1 MAAKPELSRVPIVA
15 MIGMATLDH
24 LYVLDD
30 YPQADSVTRALEHHM
45 VVGGLAGRGAVAA
58 KRLGAATRLLAAC
71 GSDLHAQLLMAQL
84 AAEGVDCT
92 WVAYDQPSQ
101 HSAIIV
107 ARAAATRTIVW
118 LPQPMADARMIAH
131 LPDFLEGVDVALLDS
146 TDEGLTEAALAECDR
161 RAVTTVIDT
170 GSGRSW
176 TGRVLGRVDHVIA
189 PEKYVL
195 QETGHSAEQAVV
207 ELWGDS
213 CRVAFGVTQGRRGGV
228 FTTGKEPECRQR
240 WAAAPVTAV
249 DSCGAGDTFHGAYA
263 WALAKGLP
271 PAECFATAAW
281 SAGLKVS
288 QLGNTGIPTLDQLE
302 EARNESR
309 AGKRG

>member
-30 YPQADSVTRALEHHM
+30 YPQADSVTRARE
-45 VVGGLAGRGAVAA
+45 
-58 KRLGAATRLLAAC
+58 
-71 GSDLHAQLLMAQL
+71 
-84 AAEGVDCT
+84 
-92 WVAYDQPSQ
+92 
-101 HSAIIV
+101 
-107 ARAAATRTIVW
+107 
-118 LPQPMADARMIAH
+118 
-131 LPDFLEGVDVALLDS
+131 
-146 TDEGLTEAALAECDR
+146 
-161 RAVTTVIDT
+161 
-170 GSGRSW
+170 
-176 TGRVLGRVDHVIA
+176 HVIA

-249 DSCGAGDTFHGAYA
+249 ESCGAGDTFHGAYA